1 MGFRAAVPHSVQ
13 QGKEELAGKG
23 TPNKKGFSWLAPFE
37 MPEEAVHQSTTEQPE
52 AEEEGGTQMTKVNFS
67 LTHGI
72 GCRYLCFVSL
82 YIEFSTS

>member
-52 AEEEGGTQMTKVNFS
+52 AEEEGGTQMTVNFS

-72 GCRYLCFVSL
+72 GCRYLCSVSL